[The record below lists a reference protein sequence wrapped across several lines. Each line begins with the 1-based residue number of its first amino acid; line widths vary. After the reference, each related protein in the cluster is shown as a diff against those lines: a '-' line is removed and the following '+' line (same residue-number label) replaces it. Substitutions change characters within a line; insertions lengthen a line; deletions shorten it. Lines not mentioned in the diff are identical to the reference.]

1 VAREKAARPPLYAT
15 VAVKGQGEQALPTEE
30 REGQGGLARLKA
42 GSAREG
48 KPSLKFSKR
57 SIVPNQPPRVSV
69 IIPCYNQARFLP
81 EAVASVVAQ
90 SSADWEILIVDDGS
104 PDDTAAVA
112 ERLIAAY
119 PERRITLLRQPN
131 SGPGASRNT
140 AIRRAQ
146 GLYIL
151 PLDADDTIAPTMLAE
166 TAAIL
171 DARPEVGFVYTDVR
185 RFGEEATTL
194 HTVPYSLDALRFD
207 CLMMP
212 ETLFRRAAWAQTDGF
227 NEAIAFRYEDWD
239 FWLRLAHAGWQGYH
253 LARPL
258 VGYRRVATGSRLSAG
273 RRNDLELR
281 AQLVL
286 NHAALY
292 EPGFVTWARV
302 VLSPAWSREGQLR
315 SWPHWLLA
323 NAGYCVLIARHRPAM
338 LPKALLRPLFWRIS
352 VRRQGRLRG
361 ILRCLRI
368 AG

>member
-1 VAREKAARPPLYAT
+1 V
-15 VAVKGQGEQALPTEE
+15 V
-30 REGQGGLARLKA
+30 
-42 GSAREG
+42 
-48 KPSLKFSKR
+48 
-57 SIVPNQPPRVSV
+57 
-69 IIPCYNQARFLP
+69 IPCYNQARFLP

-90 SSADWEILIVDDGS
+90 SVTDWEILIVDDGS

-112 ERLIAAY
+112 ERLIAEY
-119 PERRITLLRQPN
+119 PERHITLLRQPN
-131 SGPGASRNT
+131 SGPGASRNA

-146 GLYIL
+146 GAYIL

-166 TAAIL
+166 TIAIL

-185 RFGEEATTL
+185 RFGEETTVL

-212 ETLFRRAAWAQTDGF
+212 ETLFRRAAWAQTTGF
-227 NEAIAFRYEDWD
+227 NETLTFRYEDWD
-239 FWLRLAHAGWQGYH
+239 FWLRLARAGWQGHY

-258 VGYRRVATGSRLSAG
+258 VGYRRVASGSRLSAG

-286 NHAALY
+286 NHAVLY
-292 EPGFVTWARV
+292 ETGFVTWARI
-302 VLSPAWSREGQLR
+302 VLSPAWSHGGTLR

-323 NAGYCVLIARHRPAM
+323 YAGYCALIARHRPPM
-338 LPKALLRPLFWRIS
+338 LPKALLRPVFWRIP

-361 ILRCLRI
+361 LLRQLRL